1 MMGEDKAIVMRAYEL
16 SSTGDFERV
25 TEQVDQDAPT
35 RLIDNFITSKRPLR
49 RSYGLPDLNIGAFGR
64 FAPLIPVSKRWRNV
78 AGTLSTVLL
87 G

>member
-16 SSTGDFERV
+16 SSTGDFGRV

-49 RSYGLPDLNIGAFGR
+49 RSHGLPDLNI
-64 FAPLIPVSKRWRNV
+64 
-78 AGTLSTVLL
+78 TLEDMMIKGLSDGLFPSYR
-87 G
+87 